1 MGSTNIMGSTNTIE
15 DIKNI
20 FQDMF
25 RQHQEAITKKQE
37 KMFGSHENSI
47 MLLISGNTTLTNQ
60 RLDNL
65 SKKIADLKENLEF
78 TQEETEGKFRKL
90 NEKISTMEKNL
101 FSLKKDIDIIQTTK
115 PSWAIDIE
123 NKLVDLEDRSRR
135 NILRINGI
143 KVGKIETWEECE
155 ERVNCFLEEKLDID
169 TSEIWI
175 ERAHRVGEKKNGQ
188 ERQIVVQ
195 FNSYKNKLDILRN
208 CKKLKGTNFSVFED
222 FS

>member
-1 MGSTNIMGSTNTIE
+1 MGSTNITIE

-37 KMFGSHENSI
+37 EMFRSHENSI
-47 MLLISGNTTLTNQ
+47 MQLISGNTTVTNQ

-65 SKKIADLKENLEF
+65 SKEIADLKESLEF
-78 TQEETEGKFRKL
+78 TQEKTEGKFRTL

-135 NILRINGI
+135 NNLRINGI
-143 KVGKIETWEECE
+143 K
-155 ERVNCFLEEKLDID
+155 EEK
-169 TSEIWI
+169 TKP
-175 ERAHRVGEKKNGQ
+175 GK
-188 ERQIVVQ
+188 
-195 FNSYKNKLDILRN
+195 
-208 CKKLKGTNFSVFED
+208 SVRRG
-222 FS
+222 

>member
-37 KMFGSHENSI
+37 EMFGSHENSI

-155 ERVNCFLEEKLDID
+155 KRVNCFLEEKLDID

-175 ERAHRVGEKKNGQ
+175 ERTHRVGEKKNGQ

>member
-1 MGSTNIMGSTNTIE
+1 M
-15 DIKNI
+15 
-20 FQDMF
+20 Q
-25 RQHQEAITKKQE
+25 
-37 KMFGSHENSI
+37 
-47 MLLISGNTTLTNQ
+47 LISGNTTLTNQ

-65 SKKIADLKENLEF
+65 SKEIADLKESLEF
-78 TQEETEGKFRKL
+78 TQEETEGKFSTL
-90 NEKISTMEKNL
+90 NKKISTMEKNL

-115 PSWAIDIE
+115 PSWAIDTE
-123 NKLVDLEDRSRR
+123 VVDLEDCSRR
-135 NILRINGI
+135 NNLRINGI
-143 KVGKIETWEECE
+143 KEGKNETWEECE

-222 FS
+222 FSKETASIRKEKWKEVLKN